1 MNDPST
7 PHHHHLIHGE
17 IVFKHKDHD
26 QIHSTRVNGILV
38 DPQENISIR
47 LLGKAQQILQLNF
60 HQRMQDESIQVLD
73 VILADFSYLGLMTQE
88 KFQAAPE
95 GAKIVERGITK
106 NPLHVVPDL
115 EQAVASATK
124 DDASNEG

>member
-38 DPQENISIR
+38 DAQQNIPVR

-88 KFQAAPE
+88 EFQTVPE
-95 GAKIVERGITK
+95 GTALQPKAQAPTITA
-106 NPLHVVPDL
+106 VPDL
-115 EQAVASATK
+115 DQAVSSATK
-124 DDASNEG
+124 DNASNEE

>member
-1 MNDPST
+1 MNDSSK
-7 PHHHHLIHGE
+7 PHHYHLIHGE

-26 QIHSTRVNGILV
+26 QIHSTRVNGVLV
-38 DPQENISIR
+38 DLERNIPIR

-88 KFQAAPE
+88 EFQAAPE
-95 GAKIVERGITK
+95 GAVLQPKAQAPVIAA
-106 NPLHVVPDL
+106 VPDL
-115 EQAVASATK
+115 DQAVASATK

>member
-17 IVFKHKDHD
+17 IVFKHKDYD

-38 DPQENISIR
+38 DTQQNIPAR

-88 KFQAAPE
+88 EFQAAPQ
-95 GAKIVERGITK
+95 GTTLQPKAQAPVIAA
-106 NPLHVVPDL
+106 VPDL
-115 EQAVASATK
+115 DQAVASATK
-124 DDASNEG
+124 DDTNNEG

>member
-1 MNDPST
+1 MNDPSI

-17 IVFKHKDHD
+17 IVFKHKDYD

-38 DPQENISIR
+38 DAQQNISIR

-60 HQRMQDESIQVLD
+60 HQHMQDESIQVLD
-73 VILADFSYLGLMTQE
+73 VILADFSYLGLMTQQE
-88 KFQAAPE
+88 FQTAPE
-95 GAKIVERGITK
+95 GMTLQPKAQAPMIAA
-106 NPLHVVPDL
+106 VPDL